1 MAAGSEL
8 TSLEQLLAPDD
19 ELKLHQSGW
28 STMHVVA
35 RALRSAILT
44 ATGVTR
50 RYPCLITT

>member
-28 STMHVVA
+28 STMHVA